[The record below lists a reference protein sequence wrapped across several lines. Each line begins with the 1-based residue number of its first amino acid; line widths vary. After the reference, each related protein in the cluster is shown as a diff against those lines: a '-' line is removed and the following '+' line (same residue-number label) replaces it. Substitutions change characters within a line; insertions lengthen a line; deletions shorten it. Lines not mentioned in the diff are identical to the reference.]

1 MKEIDLKEASQKI
14 KDGALILAF
23 LEDSIS
29 LICDARINSS
39 VDLMRKLK
47 KRSSEKGFTILMDS
61 DARVNKYVHDVP
73 PLAWDIFDTSDS
85 PIILILP
92 NGQNMAK
99 NALAKDGTIAVRM
112 VNTLSEQKLVQ
123 AANGPVAATSLLKE
137 DGTLASSVDDA
148 DQSLL
153 EEVEYVLTLPPETK
167 SYSMK
172 KIPIVSLDMD
182 SNVKIIRD

>member
-1 MKEIDLKEASQKI
+1 LKEIDLREATLKI
-14 KDGALILAF
+14 KDGAIILAF

-29 LICDARINSS
+29 LICDARNSLS
-39 VDLMRKLK
+39 VDLLRKLK
-47 KRSSEKGFTILMDS
+47 KRSFEKGFTILMDS
-61 DARVNKYVHDVP
+61 DARVNKYVRDVP
-73 PLAWDIFDTSDS
+73 PLAWDIFDTSDN

-92 NGQNMAK
+92 DGQNMAK
-99 NALAKDGTIAVRM
+99 NALAKDGTVAVRM

-123 AANGPVAATSLLKE
+123 AANGPVAATGLLKN

-148 DQSLL
+148 DPALL
-153 EEVEYVLTLPPETK
+153 DEVEYVLTLAPETK

-172 KIPIVSLDMD
+172 KIPIISLDMD